1 MIIIIIRFSV
11 DAPLHREYPH
21 KLIFIINRAIRNVA
35 QVQKRRVCK
44 NFKNLRDRNSS
55 ACENITNRKNGK
67 YKNNNNND
75 NDGIK

>member
-1 MIIIIIRFSV
+1 MVIIIIIIIIIIMMMIIIIIIIIIRFSV

-44 NFKNLRDRNSS
+44 NSR
-55 ACENITNRKNGK
+55 I
-67 YKNNNNND
+67 
-75 NDGIK
+75 

>member
-1 MIIIIIRFSV
+1 MVIIIIIIIIMMIIIIIIIIIIRFSV

-44 NFKNLRDRNSS
+44 NSR
-55 ACENITNRKNGK
+55 I
-67 YKNNNNND
+67 
-75 NDGIK
+75 